1 MMTIG
6 KVALQA
12 GMTTDAVRY
21 YEQEG
26 LIQPTAKS
34 GSGYRLYNVDAV
46 RRLGFIRHAQQCGFT
61 LAEIRELL
69 TLRGSSSA
77 CCSDVRKFALEKK
90 LQLEAKIKAMKV
102 MSKALDQLIATCTDD
117 DNRVD
122 DCPILTALDQL
133 RDQRGN
139 AQA

>member
-26 LIQPTAKS
+26 LIQPAAKS
-34 GSGYRLYNVDAV
+34 GGGYRLYDVDAV
-46 RRLGFIRHAQQCGFT
+46 RRLGFIRHAQKCGFT

-69 TLRGSSSA
+69 TLRGSAFHPHLFVLQFHLQFRNLGSQIHYLVGHGFIRWRR
-77 CCSDVRKFALEKK
+77 CGVFIRHRLRKSDCG
-90 LQLEAKIKAMKV
+90 
-102 MSKALDQLIATCTDD
+102 SC
-117 DNRVD
+117 
-122 DCPILTALDQL
+122 
-133 RDQRGN
+133 
-139 AQA
+139 

>member
-26 LIQPTAKS
+26 LIQPAAKS
-34 GSGYRLYNVDAV
+34 GGGYRLYDVDAV
-46 RRLGFIRHAQQCGFT
+46 RRLGFIRHAQKCGFT

-69 TLRGSSSA
+69 TLRGSAPA
-77 CCSDVRKFALEKK
+77 CCSDVRAIAFEKK

-133 RDQRGN
+133 RDQRGKVE
-139 AQA
+139 A